1 MSKDSLATY
10 YENNRERLQK
20 SLVKNIKV
28 SLKKKKKERNN
39 MCVNDI
45 KISLKIK
52 NEN

>member
-28 SLKKKKKERNN
+28 SLKKKKER
-39 MCVNDI
+39 
-45 KISLKIK
+45 KK
-52 NEN
+52 